1 DKVYLLSTFKVDQ
14 SEKETLYSV
23 LGKSKNAVLWDK
35 QHFSV
40 KLVDALKNDFNSL
53 VWISLLAVFAVL
65 LISYG
70 RFELA
75 ILAMIPLVA
84 GWLWTLGLMGL
95 FGIEFNIFNIIIST
109 FIFGLGVDYAVFILN
124 ALIEERKYGHNELT
138 ASKLSILLSA
148 LTTFAGIGV
157 LIFAKHPALKSIA
170 ALSIIGVGSIL
181 FLSYT
186 LLPVCYRILYYTN
199 GKERTAPV
207 TLYNLFTS
215 VFAFVQ
221 FLTGCATLTGLIP
234 VLLILPVS
242 LKTKKYIVHRLLQ
255 LFSFFIV
262 YSIFGI
268 KKKWIDKNKFDLST
282 PKIIVSNH
290 QSHLDLT
297 LILLMN
303 PKIIVLTNDWV
314 WNNPFYG
321 FIVRFIDYHP
331 ISRGME
337 EIIDPLQKCVNDG
350 YSILVFPEGRRTRD
364 GKISR
369 FHNGAVYLSEK
380 LKLDILPIVIHGANH
395 CMDRNEF
402 FIRNGQ
408 VTLKFFDPI
417 KKENFFNK
425 ETYIARSN
433 ELLNFFRNEFNNLS
447 VELET
452 PDYFSPVLIQSYIYK
467 GPVLEWYLRIK
478 IRLENNYKFFSS
490 IIPRDAVICDIG
502 CGYGFMAAML
512 KMVAPERRIFAIDYD
527 AQKVELAKYAHKNK
541 EGLVFISGDVLNM
554 EIPKADT
561 IILAD
566 VLHYM
571 PEKQQESCIQKCMDS
586 LNING
591 QIIIRDADTDLAK
604 RTKGTKL
611 TEFFSTRLL
620 GFNKTEY
627 DKLYFFSGKKIEQ
640 LALSNGFSVNR
651 IDKTKLTSNV
661 IYILQRKGKI

>member
-1 DKVYLLSTFKVDQ
+1 
-14 SEKETLYSV
+14 
-23 LGKSKNAVLWDK
+23 
-35 QHFSV
+35 
-40 KLVDALKNDFNSL
+40 
-53 VWISLLAVFAVL
+53 
-65 LISYG
+65 
-70 RFELA
+70 
-75 ILAMIPLVA
+75 
-84 GWLWTLGLMGL
+84 
-95 FGIEFNIFNIIIST
+95 
-109 FIFGLGVDYAVFILN
+109 
-124 ALIEERKYGHNELT
+124 
-138 ASKLSILLSA
+138 
-148 LTTFAGIGV
+148 
-157 LIFAKHPALKSIA
+157 
-170 ALSIIGVGSIL
+170 
-181 FLSYT
+181 
-186 LLPVCYRILYYTN
+186 
-199 GKERTAPV
+199 
-207 TLYNLFTS
+207 
-215 VFAFVQ
+215 
-221 FLTGCATLTGLIP
+221 
-234 VLLILPVS
+234 
-242 LKTKKYIVHRLLQ
+242 
-255 LFSFFIV
+255 
-262 YSIFGI
+262 
-268 KKKWIDKNKFDLST
+268 
-282 PKIIVSNH
+282 
-290 QSHLDLT
+290 
-297 LILLMN
+297 
-303 PKIIVLTNDWV
+303 
-314 WNNPFYG
+314 
-321 FIVRFIDYHP
+321 
-331 ISRGME
+331 
-337 EIIDPLQKCVNDG
+337 VNDG

-433 ELLNFFRNEFNNLS
+433 ELLYFFRNEFNKLS

-478 IRLENNYKFFSS
+478 IRLENNYKFFNS

-527 AQKVELAKYAHKNK
+527 AQKVELAKHAHKNK
-541 EGLVFISGDVLNM
+541 EGLVFISGDILNI
-554 EIPKADT
+554 EIPKSDT

-571 PEKQQESCIQKCMDS
+571 PEKQRESCIQKCMDS

-591 QIIIRDADTDLAK
+591 QIIIRDADTDLTK

-661 IYILQRKGKI
+661 IYILQRKVKI